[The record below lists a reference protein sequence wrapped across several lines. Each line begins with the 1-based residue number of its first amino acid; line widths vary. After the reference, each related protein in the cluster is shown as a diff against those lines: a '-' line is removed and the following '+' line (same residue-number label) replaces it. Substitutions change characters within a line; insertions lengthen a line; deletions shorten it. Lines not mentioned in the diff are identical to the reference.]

1 MGQERVGPME
11 CERTGLGRNNERMR
25 QFTELDTEGRIIERQ
40 LDSIFTLILLFLASK
55 VVLERLLELL

>member
-1 MGQERVGPME
+1 
-11 CERTGLGRNNERMR
+11 MR

-40 LDSIFTLILLFLASK
+40 LDSLFTLILLFLASK